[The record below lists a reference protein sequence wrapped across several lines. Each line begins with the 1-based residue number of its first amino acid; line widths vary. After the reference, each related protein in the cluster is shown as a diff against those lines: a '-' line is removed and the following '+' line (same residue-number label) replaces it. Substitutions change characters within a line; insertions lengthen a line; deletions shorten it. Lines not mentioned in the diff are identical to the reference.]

1 MTAVRGALAFAAAL
15 LLALLGLLWLGGR
28 ELPRVRE
35 GQPLPAPVLSRIGGF
50 GETSFAAFRG
60 RPLLV
65 VVVDTE
71 CCAVAAGAA
80 ERLNR
85 ELARRDLAVM
95 VVMVD
100 PDRSRV
106 DRAARALGLTLA
118 VAEDPG
124 RARLGPAFGHG
135 GLPQY
140 YLADRAGRVVLA
152 SVGSLD
158 LDAPAFRARIEPLL
172 SPAPW

>member
-1 MTAVRGALAFAAAL
+1 MTALRGALAFAAAL
-15 LLALLGLLWLGGR
+15 LLALLALLWLGGR

-35 GQPLPAPVLSRIGGF
+35 GQPLPAPMLSRIGGF
-50 GETSFAAFRG
+50 GETSFAVFRG

-65 VVVDTE
+65 VVLDAE
-71 CCAVAAGAA
+71 CCAGAAGAA

-100 PDRSRV
+100 QDRSRV
-106 DRAARALGLTLA
+106 DAAARAMGLTLP

-124 RARLGPAFGHG
+124 RARLGEAFGHG

-140 YLADRAGRVVLA
+140 YLADRVGRVTLA
-152 SVGSLD
+152 TVGALD
-158 LDAPAFRARIEPLL
+158 LDSRDFRARLEPLL